1 MGRLQAIVQFVI
13 FSIFLTFITIC
24 NARRLDVEEVT
35 KRQLDTLIKTEDYL
49 AVFWCK
55 YNQIKANIHH
65 LKDGKYTYNL

>member
-55 YNQIKANIHH
+55 Y
-65 LKDGKYTYNL
+65 D